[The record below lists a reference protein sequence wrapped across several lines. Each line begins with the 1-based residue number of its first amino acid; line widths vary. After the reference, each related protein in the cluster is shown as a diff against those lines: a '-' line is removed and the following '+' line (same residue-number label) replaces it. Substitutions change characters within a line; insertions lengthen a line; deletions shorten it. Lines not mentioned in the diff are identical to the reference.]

1 MADYISKN
9 ILCQAY
15 LHVEG
20 EESEGVDTANVLP
33 ELRDFAAT
41 RAAFFL
47 YPDVELDTSSKEG
60 SLIVYVTVLGTIG
73 ALIIKYPE
81 FRAGVIAI
89 YDDVKRFSEY
99 LVSEGLFKTHSRKKE
114 IVRVEA
120 RTGVIGSLRK
130 IISDIDSV
138 RRENGVRSERWMAER
153 LEKISDQIEVLRK
166 NLHAEEDRELV
177 REGLRQMILDLPKS
191 PAVRLNHTR
200 SDEHAS
206 AYVALRR
213 ELLSKLAG

>member
-1 MADYISKN
+1 MADYINKN

-41 RAAFFL
+41 RAEFFL
-47 YPDVELDTSSKEG
+47 YPEVELDTSSKEG

-99 LVSEGLFKTHSRKKE
+99 LVSEGLFKTHSRRKE

-130 IISDIDSV
+130 IVSDIDSV

-153 LEKISDQIEVLRK
+153 LEKIGEQIDVLRK
-166 NLHAEEDRELV
+166 NLHSEEDRELV
-177 REGLRQMILDLPKS
+177 REGLRQMILELPKL
-191 PAVRLNHTR
+191 PAVRLHHTR

-206 AYVALRR
+206 AYVAFRR
-213 ELLSKLAG
+213 ELLNKLAE